1 MTPATSAHY
10 CLKCGTQMAHKELD
24 GRSRAVC
31 PNCGWIYY
39 PHLKIG
45 GGALIEQDGE
55 LLLLQ
60 RAHDPWRG
68 WWNLP
73 AGYTEVDEDP
83 AHTAVRETKEETGLV
98 VKVDRLLAAYFF
110 DDDPR
115 GNGLMVLYQCKVV
128 GGQLTLTD
136 ETRQAKFFSP
146 DAVPNK
152 IAGGGHN
159 RAAKN
164 WVEGSFG

>member
-1 MTPATSAHY
+1 MTTTSSAHY
-10 CLKCGTQMAHKELD
+10 CLKCGTEMTHKELD
-24 GRSRAVC
+24 GRSREVC
-31 PNCGWIYY
+31 PNCGWTYY
-39 PHLKIG
+39 QHLKVG
-45 GGALIEQDGE
+45 GGALIEQGGE

-60 RAHDPWRG
+60 RENHPWRG

-83 AHTAVRETKEETGLV
+83 AHTAVRETKEETGLD

-115 GNGLMVLYQCKVV
+115 GNGLFVLFQCKVV
-128 GGQLTLTD
+128 GGQLTLND
-136 ETRQAKFFSP
+136 ETQQAKFFSP
-146 DAVPNK
+146 DAIPNE

-159 RAAKN
+159 LAVKN
-164 WVEGSFG
+164 WLERSFG

>member
-10 CLKCGTQMAHKELD
+10 CLKCGTQMGHKELD

-39 PHLKIG
+39 QQLKVG

-68 WWNLP
+68 WWNFP

-83 AHTAVRETKEETGLV
+83 AHTAVRETKEETGLD

-115 GNGLMVLYQCKVV
+115 GNGLLALFQCKVV
-128 GGQLTLTD
+128 GGLLTLTD
-136 ETRQAKFFSP
+136 EIQQAKFFSP

-159 RAAKN
+159 RAVKN